1 MALPLDVEADL
12 LEDEAAHYEA
22 QADDREA
29 RAAAWY
35 GGGSYNYIRSL
46 DTADGYR
53 KKARQLRRQAA
64 EYRSLAKMTGG
75 AKKG

>member
-1 MALPLDVEADL
+1 MAFPLDVEAGL

-35 GGGSYNYIRSL
+35 GGGSYAYILSL
-46 DTADGYR
+46 DRAAEYR

-64 EYRSLAKMTGG
+64 SYRSLAKLTGD
-75 AKKG
+75 KTKG

>member
-35 GGGSYNYIRSL
+35 GGGSYNYILSL
-46 DTADGYR
+46 DRAAEYR
-53 KKARQLRRQAA
+53 KKARKLREQAA
-64 EYRSLAKMTGG
+64 SYRSLAKMTGG